1 MKYIN
6 TLSIILG
13 VAFLTSCVKHEV
25 IPKPTYEA
33 KLPISFTGNI
43 QGANYTIIEDIK
55 GFYCKPS
62 QAKEILP
69 SPQPSKIAYYSSLE
83 SGQQQDMI
91 QVRLGKLIFSS
102 NNADRPS
109 IEDFNE
115 FFKTGI
121 TTPIEYKTDS
131 EDGVEVVFRDSQGT
145 VWMSSET
152 SIFPQTFELSNLEED
167 SDEEGQYMKF
177 VAKFSLSLYDNLLNP
192 VLSDTIEIQN
202 AIFQGYFKR

>member
-33 KLPISFTGNI
+33 ELPISFTGNI

-69 SPQPSKIAYYSSLE
+69 SPQPSTISYYSSLE
-83 SGQQQDMI
+83 SGEQQDMI

-131 EDGVEVVFRDSQGT
+131 DDGVEIVFRDSQGI
-145 VWMSSET
+145 VWTSSEN
-152 SIFPQTFELSNLEED
+152 SGLPQVFELSNLKED
-167 SDEEGQYMKF
+167 SDDQGQYMRF
-177 VAKFSLSLYDNLLNP
+177 VAKFSLSLYDNLNDP
-192 VLSDTIEIQN
+192 ILSDTIEINN
-202 AIFQGYFKR
+202 AVFEGYFKR